1 MEFNQK
7 DNTHT
12 HIQIYSMNETITL
25 IEPKKIPAEW
35 EMCHFICELYFWSV
49 FGIY

>member
-1 MEFNQK
+1 MGKKIITIITWMEFNQK

-25 IEPKKIPAEW
+25 IEPKKIPAE
-35 EMCHFICELYFWSV
+35 
-49 FGIY
+49 